1 MNLPITKNI
10 SLEGYVWCMSIYVI
24 INVVCHARWGL
35 ILKWLNSI
43 HIDIQC
49 ILNFI
54 NNFTYNWNFTMNACM
69 GILILMLCV
78 YAEPYLNSPKLHK
91 FDMIFFGKAL
101 YTRVY
106 IYMLPIGSTSIV
118 LNCWHVKER
127 VKTDSETFP
136 YTYMYGYYTQLKK
149 MPILFYL

>member
-1 MNLPITKNI
+1 
-10 SLEGYVWCMSIYVI
+10 
-24 INVVCHARWGL
+24 
-35 ILKWLNSI
+35 
-43 HIDIQC
+43 
-49 ILNFI
+49 
-54 NNFTYNWNFTMNACM
+54 MNACM

-91 FDMIFFGKAL
+91 FDMIFFGKA
-101 YTRVY
+101 YTHVY
-106 IYMLPIGSTSIV
+106 IYMLPIGSNV

>member
-1 MNLPITKNI
+1 MHVYLCNHK
-10 SLEGYVWCMSIYVI
+10 YCMSCPMRSNFEMIKLYSY
-24 INVVCHARWGL
+24 WY
-35 ILKWLNSI
+35 
-43 HIDIQC
+43 IQC

-149 MPILFYL
+149 MPILFYLYTQVLFL